1 MQRKQPKTR
10 APLSRSPFRQR
21 KPQPRAALQP
31 LATLDVEAHDWALL
45 NNSIDNL
52 LAGTG
57 IATVFVDR
65 QSRILR
71 FTPLAN
77 QLIALDDS
85 SPGLSLAELRLK
97 MPDYDTLV
105 ADTQQVLHS
114 RQELE
119 RQVQSSNGHWYTLRI
134 RPYRT
139 LARVPVGAVLTF
151 VDITE
156 AHRTQQALLE
166 NERFLRESQKVAG
179 IASYITDLSTGIW
192 KCSPEMYAIFG
203 IDENYPHT
211 LEGWAAFLHP
221 DTRDELFAYH
231 LMVEREQLRFDYEY
245 KIIRINDGAVRWIH
259 GLGDLEYENGKPARR
274 IGTIQDI
281 TERKQA
287 EEELSIAAV
296 AFEAQNSMMITDP
309 KGTILRINK
318 AFTRRTGYTPEDAVG
333 RAAKDLL
340 RSDRYDEAFYQNM
353 QQQLTQQARW
363 QGEIWE
369 RYKNGQVYAQLLTI
383 TAVIT
388 LDQGITHFVSS
399 YSDIKEDK
407 EVEAEIHR
415 LAYYDPLT
423 QLPNRRLLQDRVQ
436 QALKASSST
445 GLHGALFFIDLDNFK
460 TLNDTSGHDA
470 GDLLLVEIAQ
480 RLRSVV
486 REGDT
491 VSRQGG
497 DEFVVLLENL
507 SREADEA
514 AMIAQRLG
522 ESLYQAIHR
531 PFQLKEQDYLCKLSV
546 GIRVFNH
553 QDTLEELFKHA
564 DLALYQ
570 AKNAGRDTLRFF
582 DPSMQ
587 AALEH
592 RNKLEQELYTAL
604 AEQQFCL
611 HYQPQVDARRQTIGV
626 EALLRWQHPQRGLIF
641 PNDFIP
647 LAEETGWILV
657 IGIWALEHACRQL
670 KRWESNPHTRE
681 LQIAVNVSARQFRQ
695 SDFVAQ
701 VKRALQSAGANPARL
716 KLELTESLVL
726 EDVEDTIAKMLAIK
740 QLGVKFAMDD
750 FGTGY
755 SSLAYLA
762 QLPLDQLKIDRSFV
776 LNLPGPRNDET
787 IARTIITMGQGL
799 SMDVIAEG
807 VETEAQRAFLEAHGC
822 YAYQGYF
829 YSRPLALDALETF
842 LQQTQQP
849 Q

>member
-1 MQRKQPKTR
+1 MQRKQPKAR
-10 APLSRSPFRQR
+10 ASLSRSPFRQR
-21 KPQPRAALQP
+21 KLRLRAASKP
-31 LATLDVEAHDWALL
+31 VAASDAEAHDWALL

-71 FTPLAN
+71 FTPLAG

-85 SPGLSLAELRLK
+85 SPGQRLAELKLNT
-97 MPDYDTLV
+97 PGYDTL
-105 ADTQQVLHS
+105 AEDTQQVLDT
-114 RQELE
+114 RQPLE
-119 RQVQSSNGHWYTLRI
+119 RQVQSGKGHWFTLRI

-156 AHRTQQALLE
+156 AHRIQEVLRE

-179 IASYITDLSTGIW
+179 IASYITDLSTGVW
-192 KCSPEMYAIFG
+192 KCSPEMHDIFG

-221 DTRDELFAYH
+221 DTKDELFAYH

-245 KIIRINDGAVRWIH
+245 KIIRINDGAVRWVH
-259 GLGDLEYENGKPARR
+259 GLGDLEYEDGRPARR

-281 TERKQA
+281 TERKRA

-296 AFEAQNSMMITDP
+296 AFEAQNAIIITNP
-309 KGTILRINK
+309 LGIILRVNN
-318 AFTRRTGYTPEDAVG
+318 AFCRTTGYSAEEAIGKRPGE
-333 RAAKDLL
+333 LL
-340 RSDRYDEAFYQNM
+340 RSERQEIDFYQQM
-353 QQQLTQQARW
+353 WHTLKQKGRW
-363 QGEIWE
+363 QGEIWN
-369 RYKNGQVYAQLLTI
+369 RHKNGQVYPHLLTI

-388 LDQGITHFVSS
+388 VDQGVTHYVGS
-399 YSDIKEDK
+399 YSDIGEDK
-407 EVEAEIHR
+407 EAEAEIHR

-423 QLPNRRLLQDRVQ
+423 HLPNRRLLQDRVT
-436 QALKASSST
+436 QALKTSGSS
-445 GLHGALFFIDLDNFK
+445 GLYGAIFFIDLDNFK
-460 TLNDTSGHDA
+460 TLNDTRGHDA

-507 SREADEA
+507 SRDSKDA
-514 AMIAQRLG
+514 AVIAQRLG
-522 ESLYQAIHR
+522 ETLYAAIHK
-531 PFQLKEQDYLCKLSV
+531 PFMLKGQDYLCKLSI

-582 DPSMQ
+582 DPTMQ
-587 AALEH
+587 AALEL
-592 RNKLEQELYTAL
+592 RSKLEQELYLAL
-604 AEQQFCL
+604 AHKQFVL
-611 HYQPQVDARRQTIGV
+611 YYQPQVDAQRRMIGV

-657 IGIWALEHACRQL
+657 IGLWALEHACQQL
-670 KRWESNPHTRE
+670 KNWENHPQTRE

-701 VKRALQSAGANPARL
+701 VERALLSSGANPARL

-726 EDVEDTIAKMLAIK
+726 EDVEDTIKKMHAIK
-740 QLGVKFAMDD
+740 ALGVKFAMDD

-799 SMDVIAEG
+799 SMEVIAEG

-822 YAYQGYF
+822 FAYQGYF
-829 YSRPLALDALETF
+829 YSRPLALEALEAF
-842 LQQTQQP
+842 LQQTQQS

>member
-1 MQRKQPKTR
+1 MQRKQS
-10 APLSRSPFRQR
+10 SRQNSFVRPR
-21 KPQPRAALQP
+21 KPPR
-31 LATLDVEAHDWALL
+31 LARRYQTASSASGSQQDWNLL
-45 NNSIDNL
+45 NQIIDDI
-52 LAGTG
+52 LAATG
-57 IATVFVDR
+57 IATIFVDR
-65 QSRILR
+65 QMRLLRI
-71 FTPLAN
+71 THLAR
-77 QLIALDDS
+77 QLTGIDEQAQ
-85 SPGLSLAELRLK
+85 GRRLSDLKIETCGCPALAEHTLRVLG
-97 MPDYDTLV
+97 TLQPYECEV
-105 ADTQQVLHS
+105 N
-114 RQELE
+114 
-119 RQVQSSNGHWYTLRI
+119 SNDGRWYSLRI
-134 RPYRT
+134 RPYRNPKRIP
-139 LARVPVGAVLTF
+139 LGAVITF
-151 VDITE
+151 TDITHAHHAQE
-156 AHRTQQALLE
+156 ALRE

-179 IASYITDLSTGIW
+179 IASYITDLSSGIW
-192 KCSPEMYAIFG
+192 KCSPEMHAIFG

-211 LEGWAAFLHP
+211 LAGWAAFLHP
-221 DTRDELFAYH
+221 DTKGELFDYH
-231 LMVEREQLRFDYEY
+231 LKVERELLRFDYEY
-245 KIIRINDGAVRWIH
+245 KIIRVNDGAVRWVH
-259 GLGDLEYENGKPARR
+259 GLGDLEYEDGRPARR

-296 AFEAQNSMMITDP
+296 AFEAQNAIIITNP
-309 KGTILRINK
+309 QGIILRVNN
-318 AFTRRTGYTPEDAVG
+318 AFCRTTGFTSEEAIGQRPGE
-333 RAAKDLL
+333 LL
-340 RSDRYDEAFYQNM
+340 RSERQQADFYQQM
-353 QQQLTQQARW
+353 WHTLKQKGRW
-363 QGEIWE
+363 QGEIWN
-369 RYKNGQVYAQLLTI
+369 RHKNGQVYPHLLTI

-388 LDQGITHFVSS
+388 VDQGVTHYVGS
-399 YSDIKEDK
+399 YSDIGEDK
-407 EVEAEIHR
+407 EAEAEIHR

-423 QLPNRRLLQDRVQ
+423 HLPNRRLLQDRVT
-436 QALKASSST
+436 QALKSST
-445 GLHGALFFIDLDNFK
+445 SSGLYGAIFFIDLDNFK
-460 TLNDTSGHDA
+460 TLNDTRGHDA

-507 SREADEA
+507 SRDSKEA
-514 AMIAQRLG
+514 AVIAQRLG
-522 ESLYQAIHR
+522 ETLYAAIHK
-531 PFQLKEQDYLCKLSV
+531 PFMLKGQEYLCKLSI
-546 GIRVFNH
+546 GIRVFNQ

-587 AALEH
+587 AELEL
-592 RNKLEQELYTAL
+592 RSKLEQELYLAL
-604 AEQQFCL
+604 AHKQFVL
-611 HYQPQVDARRQTIGV
+611 HYQPQVDAQRRMIGV

-657 IGIWALEHACRQL
+657 IGLWALEHACQQL
-670 KRWESNPHTRE
+670 KIWENHPQTSE

-695 SDFVAQ
+695 SDFVDQ
-701 VKRALQSAGANPARL
+701 VERALQSSGANPARL

-726 EDVEDTIAKMLAIK
+726 EDVEDTINKMHAIK
-740 QLGVKFAMDD
+740 ALGVKFAMDD

-799 SMDVIAEG
+799 SMEVIAEG

-829 YSRPLALDALETF
+829 FSRPLTLQALEAMLAAGRMDTG
-842 LQQTQQP
+842 L
-849 Q
+849 